1 MAWLVLVQVFPV
13 TRGNNIN
20 SCMFLS
26 FPLITPP
33 SSHRHKCICGLEVA
47 LQCLQL
53 IFKNKEED
61 FYDFLSSV
69 HEKKVYNMP
78 LQYNPLFCSFTVFV
92 LDQVDDDQV
101 DFNEM
106 LS

>member
-1 MAWLVLVQVFPV
+1 M
-13 TRGNNIN
+13 
-20 SCMFLS
+20 
-26 FPLITPP
+26 
-33 SSHRHKCICGLEVA
+33 
-47 LQCLQL
+47 QL

-61 FYDFLSSV
+61 FYIFLSSV

>member
-1 MAWLVLVQVFPV
+1 MYLWGSGGITMIAINLQKQG
-13 TRGNNIN
+13 RGF
-20 SCMFLS
+20 S
-26 FPLITPP
+26 
-33 SSHRHKCICGLEVA
+33 
-47 LQCLQL
+47 
-53 IFKNKEED
+53 
-61 FYDFLSSV
+61 YV